1 MTQPEAS
8 PSNNADAGRGVER
21 GVRPHAQSH
30 ARLLADV
37 LRAETAGED
46 LQEGPRGVHVFAMSQ
61 DRTLY
66 ELGSV
71 SQALVHQDPQAAR
84 AMIERIKFARRD

>member
-1 MTQPEAS
+1 MTGDTTHTGSSAAPT
-8 PSNNADAGRGVER
+8 AGHGPVER
-21 GVRPHAQSH
+21 GVMQH

-37 LRAETAGED
+37 LRAEAAGQD
-46 LQEGPRGVHVFAMSQ
+46 LQEGPHGVHVCAMRQ

-71 SQALVHQDPQAAR
+71 SEALVYQNPQKAR
-84 AMIERIKFARRD
+84 AAIERIKFARRD

>member
-1 MTQPEAS
+1 MDENPQAVG
-8 PSNNADAGRGVER
+8 ARVDR
-21 GVRPHAQSH
+21 GVRPH

-37 LRAETAGED
+37 MRAEAASQD
-46 LQEGPRGVHVFAMSQ
+46 LQEGPHGVHVCAMRQ

-71 SQALVHQDPQAAR
+71 SEALVYQDPQAAR
-84 AMIERIKFARRD
+84 AAIERIKFVCRD

>member
-1 MTQPEAS
+1 MSDTAAPLGQ
-8 PSNNADAGRGVER
+8 VER
-21 GVRPHAQSH
+21 GVGSH

-46 LQEGPRGVHVFAMSQ
+46 LQEGPHGVHVCAMRQ

-71 SQALVHQDPQAAR
+71 SEALVYQDPQTAR
-84 AMIERIKFARRD
+84 AAIERIKFARRD